1 MKKRS
6 LGVFTLLFIF
16 VLNSFAMTAVAANSM
31 AEMQA
36 EYEQM
41 KALVEEKMSAATIK
55 DENPATTGNS
65 EFSEDSKLII
75 LVYDKLTENKMLD
88 IAKYIAADENAEVW
102 LYPLRGNIEKLK
114 LQANNECSKKLFG
127 EYLGSDTAAYKEADI
142 LQEACDKLNSSNAT
156 RKILCGVFDVN
167 VSGQPERYKYHLD
180 YLRELRMNNP
190 QIQYMYE
197 VDYSPGDDLNWDGV
211 FNFKKTGYEELLY
224 YYADYE
230 RTTGTVT
237 IQKGKADKNILVVAE
252 SSKAEL
258 LHIGGYLATT
268 ETIQKYASK
277 SKVKGVSL
285 AYNKMD
291 ISRSTSPKNIAIA
304 LFTINDEVGST
315 ASDEFRFMVK
325 NAESVSV
332 YTKSTP
338 GGGKAGAKVSYN
350 QKSDN
355 EVENLYAPE
364 PSPVEEEKS
373 ESIFGSDK
381 RTFSIDAG
389 SPVQKKS
396 SGFFDTV
403 KKIISGIF
411 SVIFNLIKIALIV
424 LIGLLIFHKKFRG
437 NFFAWLFATKYG
449 PKIQTLYEKI
459 QTFIAQFFVMR
470 KKFKGNASLQ
480 GKFVFISHASLDM
493 KKQASPVAALVAEL
507 EAMGVPCWTS
517 ENGIEAGEDYNEILP
532 IAIKKCHMMLFFIS
546 PISIS
551 SEEVESEVIAAKR
564 EKKKLVPIQI
574 VDFDLFANDKWQHLL
589 SQYQVKPLYNSDP
602 EEVKKLAQKIKEV
615 YDAI

>member
-88 IAKYIAADENAEVW
+88 IAKYIAADENAQVW

-211 FNFKKTGYEELLY
+211 FNFKKQ
-224 YYADYE
+224 AM
-230 RTTGTVT
+230 
-237 IQKGKADKNILVVAE
+237 KNYFIIML
-252 SSKAEL
+252 
-258 LHIGGYLATT
+258 I
-268 ETIQKYASK
+268 
-277 SKVKGVSL
+277 
-285 AYNKMD
+285 
-291 ISRSTSPKNIAIA
+291 
-304 LFTINDEVGST
+304 
-315 ASDEFRFMVK
+315 
-325 NAESVSV
+325 
-332 YTKSTP
+332 TKE
-338 GGGKAGAKVSYN
+338 
-350 QKSDN
+350 Q
-355 EVENLYAPE
+355 
-364 PSPVEEEKS
+364 PV
-373 ESIFGSDK
+373 
-381 RTFSIDAG
+381 
-389 SPVQKKS
+389 
-396 SGFFDTV
+396 
-403 KKIISGIF
+403 
-411 SVIFNLIKIALIV
+411 L
-424 LIGLLIFHKKFRG
+424 
-437 NFFAWLFATKYG
+437 
-449 PKIQTLYEKI
+449 
-459 QTFIAQFFVMR
+459 
-470 KKFKGNASLQ
+470 
-480 GKFVFISHASLDM
+480 
-493 KKQASPVAALVAEL
+493 
-507 EAMGVPCWTS
+507 
-517 ENGIEAGEDYNEILP
+517 
-532 IAIKKCHMMLFFIS
+532 
-546 PISIS
+546 
-551 SEEVESEVIAAKR
+551 
-564 EKKKLVPIQI
+564 
-574 VDFDLFANDKWQHLL
+574 
-589 SQYQVKPLYNSDP
+589 
-602 EEVKKLAQKIKEV
+602 
-615 YDAI
+615 

>member
-1 MKKRS
+1 MKKGS
-6 LGVFTLLFIF
+6 LALFSLLFIF
-16 VLNSFAMTAVAANSM
+16 VLNSFAMIAAAANGV
-31 AEMQA
+31 ADMQA

-41 KALVEEKMSAATIK
+41 KAIVEEKISAATQT
-55 DENPATTGNS
+55 DEKPVTTGNA
-65 EFSEDSKLII
+65 ELSEDSKLII
-75 LVYDKLTENKMLD
+75 LVYDKLNENKMLD
-88 IAKYIAADENAEVW
+88 IAKYIAADENAQVW
-102 LYPLRGNIEKLK
+102 LYPLRGNIDKLK
-114 LQANNECSKKLFG
+114 LKANNECIKKLFG

-142 LQEACDKLNSSNAT
+142 LQEACDKLNSSNAV
-156 RKILCGVFDVN
+156 RKILCGVFNVN
-167 VSGQPERYKYHLD
+167 VSGQPERYKYNIDQLK
-180 YLRELRMNNP
+180 EIRMNNP

-197 VDYSPGDDLNWDGV
+197 VGYVTGDDLNWDNV
-211 FNFKKTGYEELLY
+211 FDFEKTGYEYTSYDTY
-224 YYADYE
+224 YRDE
-230 RTTGTVT
+230 GTVV
-237 IQKGKADKNILVVAE
+237 IQKGKADKNILVIAQ

-268 ETIQKYASK
+268 QTIQKYASK
-277 SKVKGVSL
+277 SKIKGVSL

-325 NAESVSV
+325 NAESVYV
-332 YTKSTP
+332 YTKSNS
-338 GGGKAGAKVSYN
+338 GGGTAGAKVSYD
-350 QKSDN
+350 KTKDD
-355 EVENLYAPE
+355 EVVNLYAPE
-364 PSPVEEEKS
+364 LSPEEENESK
-373 ESIFGSDK
+373 SIFGSDK

-389 SPVQKKS
+389 SPVQEKS
-396 SGFFDTV
+396 SGFFHTV
-403 KKIISGIF
+403 KKIVSGIF
-411 SVIFNLIKIALIV
+411 SLVFKLIKIALIV
-424 LIGLLIFHKKFRG
+424 FAGLLIFHKKFRG

-449 PKIQTLYEKI
+449 PKIQIIYERI
-459 QTFIAQFFVMR
+459 QGFIAQFFVMR
-470 KKFKGNASLQ
+470 KKIKGNASLQ

-507 EAMGVPCWTS
+507 ESMGVPCWTS

-589 SQYQVKPLYNSDP
+589 SQYQVKPLYNSEP

-615 YDAI
+615 YEAI